1 MTSVS
6 FCHVSTQR
14 GGRGLQASGTAPWP
28 SVPSLLKHLFCGPP
42 RLWRSCSAARAKGD
56 NREELGEPERR
67 LGGEGRGRLSLA
79 AQHRVAVTVLSLD
92 EPESLPLP
100 QGRCRVAGPSPK
112 CWRVTALQVL
122 CGQHRLV
129 RVEGPVYSHRSALS
143 TSWREMKQEEEDRD
157 THVSHRQDLE
167 PRTHFPLICP
177 SPPAAHEFLVSPLIK
192 GGVLS
197 TVLSGTVRKDI
208 YNIYG

>member
-1 MTSVS
+1 M
-6 FCHVSTQR
+6 
-14 GGRGLQASGTAPWP
+14 
-28 SVPSLLKHLFCGPP
+28 
-42 RLWRSCSAARAKGD
+42 
-56 NREELGEPERR
+56 
-67 LGGEGRGRLSLA
+67 
-79 AQHRVAVTVLSLD
+79 AVTVLSLD
-92 EPESLPLP
+92 EPGSLPLP